1 MYRHKEEN
9 MAREVKETPIL
20 KGEDARAFSQAI
32 EANKTENKK
41 VPSSDYK
48 RAKENFRRI
57 SLVVS

>member
-1 MYRHKEEN
+1 
-9 MAREVKETPIL
+9 MARKVKETPIL